1 MADSGGGIVG
11 VLKQW
16 TAGLIMLGALYLIG
30 THGSGIST
38 ALQAGGQFFSGTEG
52 TVLKGGA

>member
-1 MADSGGGIVG
+1 MDSGFVG

-16 TAGLIMLGALYLIG
+16 TAGLIMLGAIYLIG

-52 TVLKGGA
+52 TLLKGGA